1 MHIPGQ
7 SSRLFDA
14 EREMIERHRAV
25 FMERAFATQDGN
37 DRGNVEGFHLCRPQK
52 ELDLIAN
59 VVMNWQT
66 GVNLKEI
73 QLGPDKDWL
82 TKFWRRYKLG
92 NKRVTY
98 FMLMRYKRSC
108 GTPSYSCEK
117 T

>member
-1 MHIPGQ
+1 
-7 SSRLFDA
+7 
-14 EREMIERHRAV
+14 MIERHKAV

-73 QLGPDKDWL
+73 
-82 TKFWRRYKLG
+82 
-92 NKRVTY
+92 
-98 FMLMRYKRSC
+98 
-108 GTPSYSCEK
+108 
-117 T
+117 